1 MKIIVLG
8 GAGDMGS
15 RAVEELA
22 QAEGIEQVTI
32 ADRNLEVARQIAS
45 RLQAKKARVDVRSVD
60 ANDHGGLVE
69 VVRGY
74 DVAAS
79 ALGPF
84 YLFEAKLVRAAIEAG
99 VDYASICDDWLA
111 ADEVVNQFSEEARK
125 KGVTVITG
133 LGTSPGLSNIGV
145 SYFARR
151 MDKLHRADISVYMS
165 LNAGGGEA
173 VVGHTLF
180 IMSGKVPS
188 WRDGKR
194 TMIRACSEQRVLQF
208 PRFGPVKVWNMGHGE
223 PVTVPLCIRGIQEV
237 NFFMGFGQGSNWL
250 VLPAKLGL
258 FGGKRCQQV
267 WTKLVNGLEHLGKSQ
282 EPEWGAVRIDVWGE
296 QGGKEIH
303 EMACGIGQMREA
315 TGLSLAIGTLM
326 LARREILT
334 KEGGVYGPEACLEP
348 VKFLTSM
355 KQRGITTYFDLEM
368 TKPVV

>member
-22 QAEGIEQVTI
+22 EAEGVEQVTI
-32 ADRNLEVARQIAS
+32 ADRNLEVARQIAG
-45 RLQAKKARVDVRSVD
+45 RLQGKRATVDGKPVD
-60 ANDHGGLVE
+60 ANDHHGLVE
-69 VVRGY
+69 AMRGY

-111 ADEVVNQFSEEARK
+111 AEEAIEQSSEEARK

-145 SYFARR
+145 SYFAQR
-151 MDKLHRADISVYMS
+151 MDKLHRADIHVYMP

-180 IMSGKVPS
+180 IMSGKVAS

-194 TMIRACSEQRVLQF
+194 VMVRACSEEKVVEF
-208 PRFGPVKVWNMGHGE
+208 PRFGSVKVWNLGHGE
-223 PVTVPLCIRGIQEV
+223 PVTVPLAIPGIGEV
-237 NFFMGFGQGSNWL
+237 NFYMGYGQGSNWL
-250 VLPAKLGL
+250 VVPAKLRL
-258 FGGKRCQQV
+258 FGGKACQRV
-267 WTKLVNGLEHLGKSQ
+267 WTKLVSVLEHLGKPQ

-296 QGGKEIH
+296 QGGREIH
-303 EMACGIGQMREA
+303 EIACGVGQMREA
-315 TGLSLAIGTLM
+315 TGLSLAVGTLM
-326 LARREILT
+326 LARKEILT

-348 VKFLTSM
+348 AKFLTGL
-355 KQRGITTYFDLEM
+355 REGGITAYSDLEM
-368 TKPVV
+368 TKPIV